1 MNKKQRKE
9 YEGFI
14 KRQMRILQEHFD
26 RCMLRCMNKM
36 HELENKKGCGKMYC
50 AIEDCGEIDNSHT
63 AHCVKHGRGVHR
75 ICGEDNSLCNKCKE
89 KE

>member
-1 MNKKQRKE
+1 MKNE
-9 YEGFI
+9 
-14 KRQMRILQEHFD
+14 
-26 RCMLRCMNKM
+26 
-36 HELENKKGCGKMYC
+36 KGCGKMYC